1 MIVGFFK
8 KEVKKHHD
16 RLRFYESIT
25 GMSKIIRRYF
35 VMNSFDGALTI
46 FGFLIGSYVA
56 QITDAKLIIG
66 LGLSTSIAI
75 GISGLTGALLT
86 ETAEREREIKSM
98 EQALQRN
105 LDDTDYKRAYDFASI
120 LAGVVD
126 GVSPVLATLVL
137 LAPFAIIEASQ
148 AYYYSFALA
157 LLVFF
162 GLGMFLGKI
171 SKTSLILTGIKL
183 VAAGLFCMVVLL
195 AIGAV

>member
-1 MIVGFFK
+1 
-8 KEVKKHHD
+8 
-16 RLRFYESIT
+16 
-25 GMSKIIRRYF
+25 
-35 VMNSFDGALTI
+35 
-46 FGFLIGSYVA
+46 
-56 QITDAKLIIG
+56 
-66 LGLSTSIAI
+66 
-75 GISGLTGALLT
+75 
-86 ETAEREREIKSM
+86 KSM
-98 EQALQRN
+98 EKALQRN

-137 LAPFAIIEASQ
+137 LAPFAIVEPSQ

-183 VAAGLFCMVVLL
+183 LLAGLFCMVAILVL
-195 AIGAV
+195 GAV